1 MIKFVILA
9 ILAILCI
16 LFVIINPYIDI
27 FKDYRGKIHI
37 IIWYYN
43 YKNNR
48 KYIDLRGS
56 HDK

>member
-1 MIKFVILA
+1 MIKFIILI

-16 LFVIINPYIDI
+16 LFVLINPYIDI

-37 IIWYYN
+37 ILWYN
-43 YKNNR
+43 YKNKR

-56 HDK
+56 HDE